1 MFKTIRGKIFSSI
14 IMIVAIAFILI
25 YALQNILIVGL
36 FINSRHNTTI
46 QHMVKAMNY
55 IEETESLNLSDELKD
70 EISNDKK
77 YKRLYIQLY
86 NDKWEPQLTWFNPQL
101 LSPYYVEMDGLFYRL
116 LVDKYTNMIY
126 KKELLV
132 SSLNKNYIRIK
143 IQSNAIND
151 MKFEDI
157 WQFDG
162 TELIYIIPNGGNSI
176 TLKSMYKSEDNFD
189 IPSNHT
195 SDIIEDKG
203 VLISQQYQNTIDVGY
218 GYIRKFMNEQ
228 SQSYLVNNED
238 FPKNQITSI
247 ETKDSYT
254 GIPYGVDIKP
264 LQVNNNNYY
273 LVYVSFNDDAKY
285 LTPFDNDDLIITFI
299 ALLISAAI
307 AYLYSGEITAPILE
321 IRGVTSALSK
331 LDFSAKCTINTHDEI
346 EGLAED
352 INLMAHELELKTNQ
366 LNEEIIKMKKLE
378 EYRKDFIAISS
389 HEFRTPLTIMR
400 GILEGL
406 EDKVYDIND
415 KGPLN
420 IMKFEVEELE
430 TIVHELLTITKSEAN
445 IMEYHPTHF
454 QLVDIVQLN
463 LNRYKYILIDR
474 GINIVKN
481 LEDGFIIGDEDK
493 ISLVVKN
500 VISNA
505 IKYSRKNAT
514 INISI
519 IRESK
524 KISLYIENEGGKI
537 DESLK
542 DELWEPFKRTSKNKD
557 KIPGFGIG
565 LYTTKLILTAH
576 DSDFSLYNTDRGVCF
591 KASFELLDPDE

>member
-238 FPKNQITSI
+238 FPQNQITSI

>member
-238 FPKNQITSI
+238 FPQNQITSI
-247 ETKDSYT
+247 TTKDSYT

-307 AYLYSGEITAPILE
+307 AYLYSGEITAPIIE
-321 IRGVTSALSK
+321 IRRVTSALSK

-415 KGPLN
+415 EGPLN